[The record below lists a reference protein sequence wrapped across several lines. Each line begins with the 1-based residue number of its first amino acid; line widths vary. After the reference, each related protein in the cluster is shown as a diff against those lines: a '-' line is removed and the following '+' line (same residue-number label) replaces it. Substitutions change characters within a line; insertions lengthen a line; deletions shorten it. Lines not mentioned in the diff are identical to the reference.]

1 VSNDQPSSSDEIKT
15 RIVEQLRTK
24 QIRFTLH
31 AHQEMVAENF
41 SLDDVLDGLANSEP
55 LENYPEHKRDACGL
69 FGGVVLDG
77 RPVHI
82 VCTTAHPVL
91 IVITVYEPKPPK
103 WLTPTQRNH

>member
-1 VSNDQPSSSDEIKT
+1 MSEAPSSSEEIKA
-15 RIVEQLRTK
+15 RIAGQIRAG

-31 AHQEMVAENF
+31 AHQEMVAEIF
-41 SLDDVLDGLANSEP
+41 SLDDVLSGLAGGEL
-55 LENYPEHKRDACGL
+55 LENYPEHKRGACGL
-69 FGGVVLDG
+69 FGGVALDG

-82 VCTTAHPVL
+82 VCTTGLPVL